1 MTYSSNLTDSERESL
16 EPLLY
21 QMLPIKKL
29 TQSPNRNKR
38 EILDS
43 IILVKNFEIT
53 LVNATTAKVDLCLI
67 RLMLK
72 RLAAC

>member
-1 MTYSSNLTDSERESL
+1 
-16 EPLLY
+16 
-21 QMLPIKKL
+21 MLPIKKL

>member
-21 QMLPIKKL
+21 QILPIKKL
-29 TQSPNRNKR
+29 TQSPNRNKI

-43 IILVKNFEIT
+43 IILVKDFERT
-53 LVNATTAKVDLCLI
+53 LVNGTTAKVDVCFI

-72 RLAAC
+72 RLAVC